1 MINCLSAVFFPCF
14 TYDNNRLTTV
24 NLLIINDMYLLIYS
38 PKPMNDNF
46 NLVLELKIFSS
57 HTDRVVCAGYSN
69 KKYQTYCLL
78 ICSKNF
84 DKNFVLVLV
93 SNRRKYVC
101 VAFFSHF
108 FQKNFMSKHIEYQ
121 CLIDE
126 A

>member
-1 MINCLSAVFFPCF
+1 MINCLSAMFFPCF
-14 TYDNNRLTTV
+14 TYDNNRLTTA
-24 NLLIINDMYLLIYS
+24 NLLIINDIYLMIYS
-38 PKPMNDNF
+38 PKPLNDNSD
-46 NLVLELKIFSS
+46 LVLELKIYFL
-57 HTDRVVCAGYSN
+57 HTDRMVCAGYSN

-101 VAFFSHF
+101 IAFFSLF

-121 CLIDE
+121 CFIDG